1 LIKENKINSYLLIFL
16 TILLIVFSL
25 LYVFNVIDKIFFMAF
40 VTGYLLNLVNTF
52 LAMYLFKKA
61 INRENKLFLINVLGG
76 MVGRMFFLLISFI
89 IILKFLIIDKLRF
102 IFTFFI
108 LYFFLLVFEII
119 YYTKVI
125 NNKNG

>member
-76 MVGRMFFLLISFI
+76 MVGRMFFLLISII
-89 IILKFLIIDKLRF
+89 IILKFLNIDKLRF